1 MKSKNSILIIGLAL
15 LFAVSL
21 SSCLTTKKF
30 DAYVSAQYNDQVP
43 ELNTKKKTGNI
54 SVSSALPSKSTAVST
69 TEPSTKVL
77 PLIVYWNIDHRYVCS
92 LNSQIAVANFS
103 KAVNT
108 MANRGLNEQLKGRQ
122 LELTVEQAP
131 STFAMIDKTNVVWV
145 IYAVHWTKVYIE
157 PDAKDLVVSYKLHQ
171 ADSSVKTGSIT
182 VKNKQHNQNL
192 RFFQSWKS
200 ATSEYLSA
208 YDSDVNA
215 MAKEFVNKLIEEM

>member
-1 MKSKNSILIIGLAL
+1 MKSKTPILIIGLAL
-15 LFAVSL
+15 LFVVSF

-43 ELNTKKKTGNI
+43 EINTKKKTNNI
-54 SVSSALPSKSTAVST
+54 SVNTPLSPGSTAIST
-69 TEPSTKVL
+69 TVPTTKVL

-103 KAVNT
+103 KAVNAA
-108 MANRGLNEQLKGRQ
+108 ANRGLNEQLKGRR

-131 STFAMIDKTNVVWV
+131 STFSMIDKTNIVWV
-145 IYAVHWTKVYIE
+145 IYAVHWSKVYIQ
-157 PDAKDLVVSYKLHQ
+157 PDAKDLVVSYKIHQ
-171 ADSSVKTGSIT
+171 PDSTIKTGSIT

-215 MAKEFVNKLIEEM
+215 MAKEFVTKLVEEM